1 MSQADLPT
9 LPQSPSP
16 GSVPVPLTV
25 KGAHRVLRF
34 LWTSN
39 PFYVISAGLFLIGLR
54 ISFSAQESEIDSWA
68 LSGGLAGYTLLL
80 AAAVLLLAR
89 FARVWNDV
97 RTVLLLVVLMF
108 LATSVTFDELLVM
121 DPERG
126 RWFFVGGLVFS
137 IALTEGLLRG
147 IRLRLPL
154 LFRLPYHLALALFF
168 LYPLALTPVPL
179 DPHDASLMWGLW
191 GFAPA
196 AGLVFLT
203 LIPAIH
209 RGADYVRGNGSPW
222 PWPFFPWSVFVF
234 LAAAV
239 GGRAFL
245 LCWSFHLLPNR
256 DDELIFGAY
265 FLIPFG
271 LALSVLLLEIAL
283 VASNRTARVIA
294 LAVPLALV
302 PLAAVGHRP
311 TAIYAEFLRHFH
323 AGFGGMPLFIAL
335 VSAGAFYVYAAI
347 RGVSAAVDGV
357 TLVIAALAFVKPE
370 TLTFEELRPPRV
382 SLLAAAVALQVGV
395 GILRRDAWRL
405 ALGVTAVSGWGGT
418 VLWKGYRSLREEVV
432 GLDYIVAG
440 LLLLPI
446 AVLISLAKGGALPPI
461 EAQSERVR
469 E

>member
-1 MSQADLPT
+1 
-9 LPQSPSP
+9 
-16 GSVPVPLTV
+16 
-25 KGAHRVLRF
+25 
-34 LWTSN
+34 
-39 PFYVISAGLFLIGLR
+39 
-54 ISFSAQESEIDSWA
+54 
-68 LSGGLAGYTLLL
+68 
-80 AAAVLLLAR
+80 
-89 FARVWNDV
+89 
-97 RTVLLLVVLMF
+97 
-108 LATSVTFDELLVM
+108 
-121 DPERG
+121 
-126 RWFFVGGLVFS
+126 
-137 IALTEGLLRG
+137 
-147 IRLRLPL
+147 
-154 LFRLPYHLALALFF
+154 
-168 LYPLALTPVPL
+168 
-179 DPHDASLMWGLW
+179 MWGLW

-271 LALSVLLLEIAL
+271 LALAVLLLEIAL

-370 TLTFEELRPPRV
+370 SLTFEELRPPRV
-382 SLLAAAVALQVGV
+382 SFLAAAVALQVGV

-446 AVLISLAKGGALPPI
+446 AVMISLAKGGALPPI
-461 EAQSERVR
+461 EARSERVR